1 MENTTFEIHERL
13 KVFPPALFIYIV
25 YRRLVEHGFR
35 ATWLWVWDKI
45 VRKTEGF
52 SVPSISRVTP
62 NLYVGGQHRQR
73 GLSEMR
79 KLGITAVVNMREESD
94 DGPRGLG
101 LDHYLWV
108 ETTDDTPPTHKELAD
123 GARFIE
129 QQISEGHSV
138 YIHCAAGVGRA
149 PTMAAAYLI
158 SQGTTAAAA
167 WETIRAGRPF
177 IRPTPPQIRA
187 IAAFEHQ
194 YRTLSRD
201 RERGRQKRV

>member
-1 MENTTFEIHERL
+1 MENSIFETHRRL
-13 KVFPPALFIYIV
+13 KVFPPALLVYIV

-45 VRKTEGF
+45 VRRTKGF
-52 SVPSISRVTP
+52 SVPAISRVAP

-73 GLSEMR
+73 GLSRMR
-79 KLGITAVVNMREESD
+79 KLGITAVVNMREELD

-108 ETTDDTPPTHKELAD
+108 ETTDDTPPTLEELTDAV
-123 GARFIE
+123 RFIE
-129 QQISEGHSV
+129 QQLFEGHGV

-177 IRPTPPQIRA
+177 IRPTPPQIGA
-187 IAAFEHQ
+187 IAAFERQ
-194 YRTLSRD
+194 CRTRPRG
-201 RERGRQKRV
+201 RERG

>member
-1 MENTTFEIHERL
+1 MEDTTFKIHERL
-13 KVFPPALFIYIV
+13 KIFPPALLVYIF
-25 YRRLVEHGFR
+25 YRRLVEHGVR
-35 ATWLWVWDKI
+35 ATWLWVWDKV
-45 VRKTEGF
+45 VRRTQGF
-52 SVPSISRVTP
+52 SVPTISRVAP
-62 NLYVGGQHRQR
+62 DLYVGGQHRQW
-73 GLSEMR
+73 GLSRMR

-108 ETTDDTPPTHKELAD
+108 ETTDDTPPTLKELAD

-129 QQISEGHSV
+129 QQISEGHGV

-158 SQGTTAAAA
+158 SQGATAAAA
-167 WETIRAGRPF
+167 WKTIRAGRPF

-187 IAAFEHQ
+187 IAAFGRQH
-194 YRTLSRD
+194 RTL
-201 RERGRQKRV
+201 